1 MYQKIFFFILERH
14 MRFQLR
20 CRGWL
25 AFILTIP
32 VAQVFSQVHNS
43 MQARSF
49 SSPSLTIVYRLFV
62 PENYDPA
69 RKYPLTVTMH
79 GVGERGNDNTRQ
91 VDLEDL
97 VSTWIADDVQ
107 KETPHFVMGPQCP
120 GDLYWGGA
128 TTAMVHDI
136 IDSLTREFSL
146 DTNRL
151 YAVGL
156 SMGAAGVFSLLE
168 SRPGRFAAAL
178 ACAGAG
184 NNNAAA
190 DIART
195 PLWAF
200 HAAGDGVVD
209 VNGTRSMVEAIE
221 NTGITFVRFVSESW
235 TNSPGLTTYS
245 DAIRNGTDPLTMVA
259 KNPDGI
265 SYDSLKR
272 AVEGGADYLYSEV
285 KGGDHR
291 TGWMIAFHHPLVPQW
306 LFSKTK
312 EVPTEVV
319 SFRQAYPVHS
329 RKNTLL
335 ILPYFSGNSN
345 RQFYTLQGRKISTA
359 NSISNNRY
367 RVFPVIAVPPH

>member
-1 MYQKIFFFILERH
+1 

-20 CRGWL
+20 LTGWL
-25 AFILTIP
+25 ALILTIP
-32 VAQVFSQVHNS
+32 VAQGFSQVHTS
-43 MQARSF
+43 MQNRSF
-49 SSPSLTIVYRLFV
+49 SSPSLKIMYRLFV
-62 PENYDPA
+62 PKNYDPTK
-69 RKYPLTVTMH
+69 KYPLTVTMH

-120 GDLYWGGA
+120 ADLYWGGA
-128 TTAMVHDI
+128 TTTMVHDI
-136 IDSLTREFSL
+136 IDSLTREFSI

-156 SMGAAGVFSLLE
+156 SMGARGVFNLLE
-168 SRPGRFAAAL
+168 ERPGRFAAAV

-184 NNNAAA
+184 NNSAAA
-190 DIART
+190 AIART

-200 HAAGDGVVD
+200 HAAGDGVVE
-209 VNGTRSMVEAIE
+209 VSGTRTMVEAIE
-221 NTGITFVRFVSESW
+221 KTGITFVRFVSDSW

-259 KNPDGI
+259 KNPSGI

-272 AVEGGADYLYSEV
+272 AVEGGADYLYSEA

-312 EVPTEVV
+312 EIPTEVV
-319 SFRQAYPVHS
+319 SLRHANPAHS
-329 RKNTLL
+329 RTNTLL
-335 ILPYFSGNSN
+335 LLPYLSGKVQ
-345 RQFYTLQGRKISTA
+345 RDFYTLQGQKISA
-359 NSISNNRY
+359 DNLVINNHN
-367 RVFPVIAVPPH
+367 RVCPVIAVPPAAR

>member
-1 MYQKIFFFILERH
+1 MHFH
-14 MRFQLR
+14 LR
-20 CRGWL
+20 LRGC
-25 AFILTIP
+25 AAVILTI
-32 VAQVFSQVHNS
+32 AAGQVFAQVHNS
-43 MQARSF
+43 MQDRSF
-49 SSPSLTIVYRLFV
+49 SSSAITVKYRLFV
-62 PENYDPA
+62 PKNYDPNK
-69 RKYPLTVTMH
+69 KYPLIVTMH

-97 VSTWIADDVQ
+97 VSTWIAEDVQ

-120 GDLYWGGA
+120 SDLYWGGNA
-128 TTAMVHDI
+128 TATVHKI
-136 IDSLTREFSL
+136 IDSLKREFSL

-156 SMGAAGVFSLLE
+156 SMGARGVFNLLE
-168 SRPGRFAAAL
+168 ERPGYFAAAL

-190 DIART
+190 GIART

-209 VNGTRSMVEAIE
+209 VSGTRTMVQAIE
-221 NTGITFVRFVSESW
+221 NTGIRFVRFVSECW
-235 TNSPGLTTYS
+235 KNSPELNTYS

-272 AVEGGADYLYSEV
+272 AVEGGANYLYSEV

-291 TGWMIAFHHPLVPQW
+291 TGWMIAFHHPLVPEW

-312 EVPTEVV
+312 AMSTEII
-319 SFRQAYPVHS
+319 SFRQVYPENS
-329 RKNTLL
+329 RKNTLMV
-335 ILPYFSGNSN
+335 LPYFSGE
-345 RQFYTLQGRKISTA
+345 L
-359 NSISNNRY
+359 NRY
-367 RVFPVIAVPPH
+367 